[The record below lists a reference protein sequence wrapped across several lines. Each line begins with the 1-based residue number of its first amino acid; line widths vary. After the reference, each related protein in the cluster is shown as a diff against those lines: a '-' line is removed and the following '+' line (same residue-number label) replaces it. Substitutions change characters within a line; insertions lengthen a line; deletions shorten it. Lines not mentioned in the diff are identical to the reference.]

1 MDKNPKWNKFV
12 AQWKKSGMTTDE
24 ATKIFG
30 WWYDNKNWVRFVD
43 MWKRFGLT
51 SKEASEVLDKNWLEK
66 NYTIA
71 YGNIWKDKENRKD
84 FIEWVDYVYEYMRY
98 SEIRWRS
105 ACLEL
110 CETQDVQ
117 TKKMLVLL
125 KVPGSVVHGSIN
137 ITPVTFAKLVGQWRQ
152 EFIDRGWLDEFDKP
166 QIIIKRIEK
175 TLRRAKLLKKK
186 KK

>member
-1 MDKNPKWNKFV
+1 MGKQSWKHFV
-12 AQWKKSGMTTDE
+12 ALWSRFGIKPEE
-24 ATKIFG
+24 ATKI
-30 WWYDNKNWVRFVD
+30 
-43 MWKRFGLT
+43 L
-51 SKEASEVLDKNWLEK
+51 EKNWLEK

-71 YGNIWKDKENRKD
+71 YGNIWKDKQNRKD
-84 FIEWVDYVYEYMRY
+84 FIEWVEYVYTYMRQN
-98 SEIRWRS
+98 EIRWRS

-110 CETQDVQ
+110 CKIQDVQ

-137 ITPVTFAKLVGQWRQ
+137 ITPVNFAKLVGQWRQ

-186 KK
+186 KR